1 MTSTKSSITPPST
14 TKRRVTLER
23 TYQASISEVWDLW
36 TTKPGFESWWGP
48 GGFTAKVID
57 MDLRPGGEL
66 RYAMIATAPEQVE
79 FMKNAGMPLSIEA
92 RLTYSEIVPPKRL
105 AYTHLADFIPGV
117 EPYDIATVVEF
128 HVEGKNVRMVV
139 TFDAMHSDEWTQ
151 RAQMGWESQ
160 LEKLSQRLPV
170 EA

>member
-14 TKRRVTLER
+14 TKRRLTLER
-23 TYQASISEVWDLW
+23 TYKASLSDVWDLW
-36 TTKPGFESWWGP
+36 TTKRGFESWWGP

-105 AYTHLADFIPGV
+105 AYTHLADFIPGAIWLPSQSEV
-117 EPYDIATVVEF
+117 PIASRVC
-128 HVEGKNVRMVV
+128 R
-139 TFDAMHSDEWTQ
+139 Q
-151 RAQMGWESQ
+151 R
-160 LEKLSQRLPV
+160 
-170 EA
+170 